1 MTNIT
6 SSLRSNSELINQVT
20 PTIKVDTMCGM
31 THVSWDNS
39 QAFTPVGQLVFFS
52 QFLTCSKI
60 FKDWVDDAPL
70 SYKSNN
76 APETKD
82 ILGTL
87 LLSVL
92 SGHKRYTH
100 MNEIA
105 GDEVSA
111 EILDLNKICSED
123 STRRAIK
130 RMDEGDALNWLNR
143 HLKNSWEPMT
153 EYDWILDIDSTVK
166 PVFGHQE
173 GAKIG
178 YNPAYKG
185 RPSYSYHSY
194 FIANIRICL
203 GVEVRSGNEHGG
215 SFALPKL
222 FELIDSMAEENRPFL
237 IRGDVSYGSDNMMK
251 ECEARLIRYLFKLK
265 MTSGP
270 KNLIRDIENS
280 NPEWVNA
287 GQGWQG
293 HKSTIRLQGWEQQ
306 RDVLILRRQHKS
318 KKTVVAKAIEDKQP
332 TLFPEILEDE
342 KATEWE
348 YCVLVTNLNR
358 SVLEITQHYRDRGD
372 CENNYDENKNQWGWG
387 GFTTQDL
394 ASTRIMASLVAL
406 ISNWWN
412 VYTRLAIPE
421 KHAEAITSR
430 PLLLDAVGIMVKT
443 SRQRFVRLC
452 SSNAAFEKIA
462 KITQEI
468 SAFLTSL
475 AASQLDFKQRWRAII
490 QQAFIL
496 FRRPQLATAIESRE

>member
-1 MTNIT
+1 MTNTTT
-6 SSLRSNSELINQVT
+6 SLQSSSEEINQVNGT
-20 PTIKVDTMCGM
+20 MKVSTMCGT
-31 THVSWDNS
+31 THVNWDNS
-39 QAFTPVGQLVFFS
+39 QSFTPLGQLVFFS
-52 QFLTCSKI
+52 QFLSCSNL
-60 FKDWVDDAPL
+60 FQQWADDAPL
-70 SYKSNN
+70 FYKSNN
-76 APETKD
+76 APDKRD

-100 MNEIA
+100 MNEIS

-111 EILDLNKICSED
+111 EILNLNKICSED
-123 STRRAIK
+123 STRRGIK
-130 RMDEGDALNWLNR
+130 RMDENDALNWLDH
-143 HLKNSWEPMT
+143 HLKRSWEPMT

-203 GVEVRSGNEHGG
+203 GVEVRSGNEHSG

-222 FELIDSMAEENRPFL
+222 FALIDSLAEENRPFL
-237 IRGDVSYGSDNMMK
+237 IRGDVSYASDNMMK
-251 ECEARLIRYLFKLK
+251 ECEGRSIRYLFKLK
-265 MTSGP
+265 MSSGV
-270 KNLIRDIENS
+270 KNLIQNIENS
-280 NPEWVNA
+280 GPNWVNA

-293 HKSTIRLQGWEQQ
+293 HKSTIRLQGWEHQ
-306 RDVLILRRQHKS
+306 RDVLVLRRQNKS
-318 KKTVVAKAIEDKQP
+318 KKTGTTKAIEDKQP
-332 TLFPEILEDE
+332 NLFPELIKNED
-342 KATEWE
+342 AAGWE
-348 YCVLVTNLNR
+348 YCVLVTNLDR
-358 SVLEITQHYRDRGD
+358 SVLEIAQHYRDRGD

-394 ASTRIMASLVAL
+394 ASTRIMAAIVAL

-430 PLLLDAVGIMVKT
+430 PLLLDAIGIMVKT
-443 SRQRFVRLC
+443 SRQRYVRLC
-452 SSNAAFEKIA
+452 STNSAAEKIA
-462 KITQEI
+462 KVTQEI
-468 SAFLTSL
+468 SKFLTSL
-475 AASQLDFKQRWRAII
+475 TASQLDYKQKWTAII
-490 QQAFIL
+490 QQAYRA
-496 FRRPQLATAIESRE
+496 FRIPKLKTIIESRN